1 MILRYEIKEYIE
13 IELKIFLIFE
23 EFFEWQ
29 KT

>member
-29 KT
+29 K